1 MELFSRNHLLGTI
14 EASSQDDVFRALAAR
29 AVELGAARSADD
41 IVADYHEREAE
52 ASTGFGGGV
61 AIPHSKTDN
70 VSDAILLFARLRH
83 PIFGYTRWN
92 VLGRLVDAHR
102 ITSAEADLI
111 RERERAG
118 KRLNV
123 KGIAFP
129 HAITPVESD
138 GFRLFVACLDEPV
151 TDMDAT
157 IGLIIVVLAS
167 QSQADKSSIFTYLL
181 SVIEDATAR
190 SESLPRTYEETLR
203 YLGSV

>member
-83 PIFGYTRWN
+83 PVFGYTRWN
-92 VLGRLVDAHR
+92 HDDYKQSVLRWFQRDG
-102 ITSAEADLI
+102 SAQ
-111 RERERAG
+111 G
-118 KRLNV
+118 
-123 KGIAFP
+123 
-129 HAITPVESD
+129 
-138 GFRLFVACLDEPV
+138 
-151 TDMDAT
+151 MDSEW
-157 IGLIIVVLAS
+157 VVYS
-167 QSQADKSSIFTYLL
+167 P
-181 SVIEDATAR
+181 SVIFSVASFIRLLTAPGEGVIVCTPMYDAFYGVIEEMVAR
-190 SESLPRTYEETLR
+190 SCRCGR
-203 YLGSV
+203 